1 MMLHTALALAKR
13 GVAVFPCR
21 PRQKLPAT
29 PRGCLDASKDPHTIR
44 HWWGLCPDYNLAI
57 AAGAASGIFVI
68 DIDGVDAEF
77 ELRRLEAEHTSLPAT
92 VEAITPRGRHSYFR
106 MPDTPVRNSAGK
118 IAPGIDVRGDGGYVL
133 APPSIHPSGKAYA
146 WSVDSAGT
154 IAEAPDWLLDRIWE
168 CSNGNGQATP
178 VAEWRALVADGV
190 SEGQR
195 DCTVARLSGHL
206 LRRFL
211 DPFVVLD
218 LMQCWNAQRC
228 QPPLPE
234 DDVTRIVNSICA
246 RELRRRGHAG

>member
-1 MMLHTALALAKR
+1 MMRTALALASK
-13 GVAVFPCR
+13 GLHVFPCL
-21 PRQKLPAT
+21 PRRKEPAT
-29 PRGCLDASKDPHTIR
+29 THGCKDATKDADMIR
-44 HWWGLCPDYNLAI
+44 HWWGIEPHYNVAI
-57 AAGAASGIFVI
+57 ATGTISGIFVV
-68 DIDGVDAEF
+68 DIDSQDAEF
-77 ELRRLEAEHTSLPAT
+77 ELSKLEAQHGELPAT
-92 VEAITPRGRHSYFR
+92 VETITPRPGRHLYFR
-106 MPDTPVRNSAGK
+106 MPDTSVRNSESR
-118 IAPGIDVRGDGGYVL
+118 IAPKIDVRGSGGYVL
-133 APPSIHPSGKAYA
+133 APPSIHPSGRPYA

-154 IAEAPDWLLDRIWE
+154 IAEAPAWLLDRICE

-195 DCTVARLSGHL
+195 DCMVTRLSGHL

-246 RELRRRGHAG
+246 KELRRRGHAG

>member
-1 MMLHTALALAKR
+1 MLGTALALARK
-13 GVAVFPCR
+13 GLAVFPCLVR
-21 PRQKLPAT
+21 DKRPAT
-29 PRGCLDASKDPHTIR
+29 PDGLKSATRDVSLIR
-44 HWWGLCPDYNLAI
+44 HWWGLQPNYNVAVACGVI
-57 AAGAASGIFVI
+57 SGIFVI
-68 DIDGVDAEF
+68 DVDSLDAEL
-77 ELRRLEAEHTSLPAT
+77 ELRKVEKEHGELPPT
-92 VEAITPRGRHSYFR
+92 VEVITARGRHLYFKT
-106 MPDTPVRNSAGK
+106 PEVPVRNSTGK

-133 APPSIHPSGKAYA
+133 APPSIHPSGKAYT
-146 WSVDSAGT
+146 WSVDSAGM